1 MRTKK
6 MSEET
11 KPREL
16 NQTQIAFEFGCDP
29 ITVRNR
35 LSGAGIQPSRTNGRE
50 RLFLITEEL
59 KAVIQGTSAKD
70 AEAEKLRL
78 LTAQADERELKVL
91 EKKGE
96 LLAVADVKEEL
107 GKIFTKL
114 HREFSNRLPKRIANK
129 IKKAKT
135 ASDIQKIL
143 ETEAGAIFDGLRTD
157 YSKFLA

>member
-1 MRTKK
+1 

-16 NQTQIAFEFGCDP
+16 NQTQIAFEFGFDP

-35 LSGAGIQPSRTNGRE
+35 LSKAHIQPVRVTNRE
-50 RLFLITEEL
+50 RFFLVDQNLID
-59 KAVIQGTSAKD
+59 AVQGSAPKDTD
-70 AEAEKLRL
+70 AERLRL
-78 LTAQADERELKVL
+78 ITAQADEKELKVK
-91 EKKGE
+91 ERMGE